1 MEHTVHGLRP
11 LAVDERRPPKACD
24 TVRAGHRHSVARCS
38 CLFFADIHTSRR
50 TFIVGRSS
58 TRWTPAASDAALR
71 LPPPPLPPLPHRR
84 PLENL
89 RSRGLF
95 TARSSLALDKRSS
108 LSALSS
114 SLPPS
119 SPFSIARAPVP
130 SSVQFP
136 GANGAVLQL
145 VCSAASRA
153 WACPHSPRSVCR
165 GSPRLHGPA
174 QILCHVLQHQAD
186 CWGYSLAP
194 FNPTAAAAGPDVPA
208 ACRSRPAA
216 AR

>member
-119 SPFSIARAPVP
+119 SPFSIAP
-130 SSVQFP
+130 SPGSFLGAISGCERRSASAGLQRSEQSLGLPSFP
-136 GANGAVLQL
+136 QKCLPGV
-145 VCSAASRA
+145 AASARA
-153 WACPHSPRSVCR
+153 CTDPVSC
-165 GSPRLHGPA
+165 
-174 QILCHVLQHQAD
+174 
-186 CWGYSLAP
+186 
-194 FNPTAAAAGPDVPA
+194 AAASGGLLGV
-208 ACRSRPAA
+208 
-216 AR
+216 